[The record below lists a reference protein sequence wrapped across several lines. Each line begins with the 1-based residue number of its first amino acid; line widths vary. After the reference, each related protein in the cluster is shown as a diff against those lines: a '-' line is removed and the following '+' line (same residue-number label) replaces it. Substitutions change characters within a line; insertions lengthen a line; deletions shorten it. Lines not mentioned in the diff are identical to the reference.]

1 MKRRD
6 FLAISSA
13 AIASSALV
21 PRPSIS
27 ASETPHPRR
36 KLSETKNLR
45 IFPAIGICRV
55 GGSKK
60 WFLAPEIPGIPASDP
75 EHFKDGNALIKKQV
89 QRFRI
94 YAYDAND
101 QVIGE
106 ITADNAEITWSVHL
120 ANSKAAWYEF
130 FNPLDNGNLSKAI
143 PGGRRNKQ
151 LIGKDQRQRL
161 IVDAGEVLI
170 AGSDTNASGS
180 EHAYQSQGQFL
191 GNNTV
196 TLGHLQ
202 TDGQGRLLVFP
213 GDGVSF
219 SPTNHKIDSFADNNE
234 WIDDWSDGPVRASV
248 RLKGDSILREAAPA
262 WVACVGPNFAPEI
275 TPLVTLYDVLHHL
288 NRTQGWEKINREV
301 SFRRDIYPILQRLDL
316 MRWVSEAALLQKG
329 WVDLG
334 PLHKESYL
342 KKLSG
347 HGPGSTTARQK
358 ILAAIRKPAN
368 KDNPGEEASKGASV
382 PWMLGDGVNDSRSP
396 LFLFSITET
405 QYANLKRWA
414 NDDFIDD
421 YQTIKEEKIQRFD
434 DIPLA
439 QQPHALTRSALE
451 ACSGGAFHPGVELTY
466 NLRHSGLYQRH
477 YDPDSDPYRLAIGNR
492 SSLLHDL
499 GEKLD
504 AEVFFQGQGQVPSPI
519 GKQMPGDLTRWM
531 GIPWQCDAFSCQS
544 VDFEQDFPTATW
556 WPAQVPI
563 DVLPEAFY
571 FRAIDPELT
580 PDERSLFAH
589 QRKRWS
595 RRVAGIGYHASQS
608 YWDGIENMIALWQRM
623 GIVVRRPNPLAR
635 SLGDGDLPSDFFVET
650 GRGRIDRPSPADQRQ
665 APGSS

>member
-1 MKRRD
+1 
-6 FLAISSA
+6 
-13 AIASSALV
+13 
-21 PRPSIS
+21 
-27 ASETPHPRR
+27 
-36 KLSETKNLR
+36 
-45 IFPAIGICRV
+45 
-55 GGSKK
+55 
-60 WFLAPEIPGIPASDP
+60 
-75 EHFKDGNALIKKQV
+75 V

-101 QVIGE
+101 HVIGE
-106 ITADNAEITWSVHL
+106 ITAENAEITWSVHL

-151 LIGKDQRQRL
+151 LIGKDQREQL
-161 IVDAGEVLI
+161 IVDGGEVLI
-170 AGSDTNASGS
+170 TGSETNANGS
-180 EHAYQSQGQFL
+180 VAKYRSQGKFL
-191 GNNTV
+191 GSNTV

-202 TDGQGRLLVFP
+202 TDGKGRLLVVP
-213 GDGVSF
+213 GDGASF
-219 SPTNHKIDSFADNNE
+219 SPTNHKIDSFADNDE
-234 WIDDWSDGPVRASV
+234 WIDDWCDGPVRAKV
-248 RLKGDSILREAAPA
+248 RLKGDSSLREAAPA

-275 TPLVTLYDVLHHL
+275 TPLVTLYDVIHNL
-288 NRTQGWEKINREV
+288 NRTQGWETLNREV

-329 WVDLG
+329 WIDLG

-347 HGPGSTTARQK
+347 RGPGSSRARQK
-358 ILAAIRKPAN
+358 ILAKIRKPPT
-368 KDNPGEEASKGASV
+368 KDNPGTGSNQGEAV
-382 PWMLGDGVNDSRSP
+382 PWMLGDGVNDRKSP
-396 LFLFSITET
+396 LFMFSITET

-421 YQTIKEEKIQRFD
+421 YQVAKEEKIQHFD
-434 DIPLA
+434 DIPLE
-439 QQPHALTRSALE
+439 QQPDALTRSALE

-477 YDPDSDPYRLAIGNR
+477 YDPNSEPYRLAIGNR

-504 AEVFFQGQGQVPSPI
+504 AEVFFYGRGQIPSPI

-571 FRAIDPELT
+571 FQAINPQLT
-580 PDERSLFAH
+580 PEERSLFTH

-595 RRVAGIGYHASQS
+595 RRVAGVGYHASQS

-623 GIVVRRPNPLAR
+623 GIVVRRPNPLAGK
-635 SLGDGDLPSDFFVET
+635 LEDGDLPADFFVET
-650 GRGRIDRPSPADQRQ
+650 GRGQIDRPSPADQR
-665 APGSS
+665 